1 MFGWRELCFKPNRLW
16 YGRVQR
22 ALGVSAWGAS
32 GVVVAAEEGLTGV
45 FAENW
50 FAVVIVYAI
59 GLATGWRLARGRFF
73 PLTPL
78 FPPKG
83 DEEDAAE
90 KPAAAAG
97 DLDIL
102 EKELAALRA
111 LVLED
116 GEKDDAEALERL
128 DEAVKRANGRL
139 KLIAQAVE
147 RAEAKE

>member
-1 MFGWRELCFKPNRLW
+1 M
-16 YGRVQR
+16 GR
-22 ALGVSAWGAS
+22 AS

-59 GLATGWRLARGRFF
+59 GLATGWRLARGRFV

-78 FPPKG
+78 VPPKG
-83 DEEDAAE
+83 DQDGVAE
-90 KPAAAAG
+90 KPAAARAG
-97 DLDIL
+97 ANLDAL

-116 GEKDDAEALERL
+116 GEKDDAEALDRL

>member
-1 MFGWRELCFKPNRLW
+1 M
-16 YGRVQR
+16 GR
-22 ALGVSAWGAS
+22 AS

-73 PLTPL
+73 PLMPL
-78 FPPKG
+78 FPSKG
-83 DEEDAAE
+83 DEEDAAQ
-90 KPAAAAG
+90 KPAAARADDVA
-97 DLDIL
+97 DLDAL

-116 GEKDDAEALERL
+116 GEKDDAEALDRL